1 MPDVYRVNLHIRS
14 TVLDTLIILP
24 LELTVDS
31 ASSVDGPAPGGVPAV
46 YALHQ
51 NYPNPFNPTT
61 TIRYDLPRDG
71 QARLTVYNLLGREVA
86 ELVNERQSAGRYEVR
101 FEAADLPSGMYFYRL
116 ESGTFVQSAKMIL
129 MK

>member
-1 MPDVYRVNLHIRS
+1 
-14 TVLDTLIILP
+14 
-24 LELTVDS
+24 VDS

-71 QARLTVYNLLGREVA
+71 QARLTVYNLLGERVA

-101 FEAADLPSGMYFYRL
+101 FEAANLPSGMYFYRL
-116 ESGTFVQSAKMIL
+116 ESGGFVRSAKMIL